1 MMNTYAFLRD
11 RRQRWLLACS
21 VPADLA
27 DWLDYVAILSLLVFV
42 WGEGP
47 LVLAG
52 FAICLAAPYAL
63 IGPWLAVW
71 VDRDEPGRA
80 MLLANLGRAA
90 TTALIL
96 VASNVVAVL
105 AIVLL
110 RSAVDSLFAPARQAM
125 IQRITSDADLGTVNG
140 LHHAINQTAK
150 VVGPGLGGLLL
161 AVMPFNWVI
170 GTNAILSLLAALACL
185 PLAGRQALPSLQ
197 TKDEQGGGIIEGFAV
212 FTRDRLLLLALLFA
226 AGAFFAFFLYDSQ
239 LALVA
244 VLFGLGQEGFA
255 LSVAS
260 SGAGGVVGALLAGRL
275 AGQRPMPVM
284 ILAAVVSGLTTMAV
298 SVWAMLGLPMG
309 LAPFLLILAAMGGTT
324 AMMMVPFRVLMQ
336 RRVPQAVMARA
347 SATSE
352 AVITAVMLAAPL
364 LGGAISAQWGVAVAM
379 CLGGT
384 LVVLLALATLGGL
397 RFAGERSSGRVSA

>member
-1 MMNTYAFLRD
+1 MMNAYAFLRD

-71 VDRDEPGRA
+71 VDRGEPGRA
-80 MLLANLGRAA
+80 MFLANLGRAA

-96 VASNVVAVL
+96 VAPNVVAVL

-110 RSAVDSLFAPARQAM
+110 RSAVDSLFAPARQSM
-125 IQRITSDADLGTVNG
+125 IQRVTSDADLGTVNG

-185 PLAGRQALPSLQ
+185 PLVGSALPSLQ
-197 TKDEQGGGIIEGFAV
+197 TKDEQGAGVIEGFAV

-244 VLFGLGQEGFA
+244 VLFGLGQGGFA

-284 ILAAVVSGLTTMAV
+284 ILAAMVSGLTTMAV

-309 LAPFLLILAAMGGTT
+309 LAPFLLILAAIGGTT

-379 CLGGT
+379 CLGGV

-397 RFAGERSSGRVSA
+397 RFAGERSSEHANA

>member
-1 MMNTYAFLRD
+1 MMNAYAFLRD

-27 DWLDYVAILSLLVFV
+27 DWFDYVAVLSLLVFV

-71 VDRDEPGRA
+71 VDRGEPGWA
-80 MLLANLGRAA
+80 MFLANLGRAV

-96 VASNVVAVL
+96 VAPDVVAVL

-125 IQRITSDADLGTVNG
+125 IQRVTSDADLGTVNG

-185 PLAGRQALPSLQ
+185 PLAGSALPSPQ
-197 TKDEQGGGIIEGFAV
+197 TKDEQGGGIMEGFAV

-244 VLFGLGQEGFA
+244 VLFGLGQGGFA

-275 AGQRPMPVM
+275 ASQRPMPVM
-284 ILAAVVSGLTTMAV
+284 ILAAMVSGLTTMAV

-309 LAPFLLILAAMGGTT
+309 LVPFLLILAAMGGTT

-364 LGGAISAQWGVAVAM
+364 LGGAISAQWGVAIAM
-379 CLGGT
+379 CLGGA

-397 RFAGERSSGRVSA
+397 RFAGERSSEHANA

>member
-1 MMNTYAFLRD
+1 MMNAYAFLRD

-71 VDRDEPGRA
+71 VDRGEPGRA

-96 VASNVVAVL
+96 VAPDVVAVL
-105 AIVLL
+105 GIVLL
-110 RSAVDSLFAPARQAM
+110 RSAVDSLFAPARQSM
-125 IQRITSDADLGTVNG
+125 IQRVTSDVDLGTVNG

-185 PLAGRQALPSLQ
+185 PLAGSALPSLQ
-197 TKDEQGGGIIEGFAV
+197 TKDKPGGGVIEGLAV
-212 FTRDRLLLLALLFA
+212 FTSDRLLLLALLFA

-244 VLFGLGQEGFA
+244 VLFGLGQGGFA

-284 ILAAVVSGLTTMAV
+284 ILAAMVSGLTTMAV

-364 LGGAISAQWGVAVAM
+364 LGGAISTQWGVAVAM
-379 CLGGT
+379 CLGGA

-397 RFAGERSSGRVSA
+397 RFAGERSSEHANA

>member
-1 MMNTYAFLRD
+1 MMNAYAFLRD

-71 VDRDEPGRA
+71 VDRGEPGRA

-96 VASNVVAVL
+96 VAPDVVAVL

-110 RSAVDSLFAPARQAM
+110 RSAVDSLFAPARQSM
-125 IQRITSDADLGTVNG
+125 IQRITSDVDLGTVNG

-170 GTNAILSLLAALACL
+170 GSNAILSLLAALACL
-185 PLAGRQALPSLQ
+185 PLVGSALPRPQ
-197 TKDEQGGGIIEGFAV
+197 ATDGQCGGVIEGFAV
-212 FTRDRLLLLALLFA
+212 FNRDRLLLLALLFA

-244 VLFGLGQEGFA
+244 VLFGLGQGGFA

-379 CLGGT
+379 CLGGA

>member
-1 MMNTYAFLRD
+1 MMNAYAFLRD

-71 VDRDEPGRA
+71 VDRGEPGRA
-80 MLLANLGRAA
+80 MFLANLGRAV

-96 VASNVVAVL
+96 VAPNVVAVL

-110 RSAVDSLFAPARQAM
+110 RSAVDSLFAPARQSM
-125 IQRITSDADLGTVNG
+125 IQRVTSDADLGMVNG
-140 LHHAINQTAK
+140 LHHAINQTTK

-170 GTNAILSLLAALACL
+170 GTNAILSVLAALACL
-185 PLAGRQALPSLQ
+185 PLVGSALPRLQ
-197 TKDEQGGGIIEGFAV
+197 TKDEQGGGVIEGFAV

-255 LSVAS
+255 LSIAS

-309 LAPFLLILAAMGGTT
+309 LVPFLLILAAMGGTT

-379 CLGGT
+379 CLGGA

>member
-1 MMNTYAFLRD
+1 MYAFLRD

-71 VDRDEPGRA
+71 VDRGEPGRA

-96 VASNVVAVL
+96 VAPNVVAVL

-125 IQRITSDADLGTVNG
+125 IQRVTSDADLGTVNG

-185 PLAGRQALPSLQ
+185 PLAGSALPRPQ
-197 TKDEQGGGIIEGFAV
+197 ATDEQGGGIIEGFAV

-244 VLFGLGQEGFA
+244 VLFGLGQGGFA

-284 ILAAVVSGLTTMAV
+284 ILAAVVSGLTTMAI

-379 CLGGT
+379 CLGGA
-384 LVVLLALATLGGL
+384 LVVLLALATFGGL
-397 RFAGERSSGRVSA
+397 RFAGERSSEHANA

>member
-1 MMNTYAFLRD
+1 MMNAYAFLRD

-71 VDRDEPGRA
+71 VDRGEPDRA

-96 VASNVVAVL
+96 VAPNVVAVL

-110 RSAVDSLFAPARQAM
+110 RSAVDSLFAPARQSM
-125 IQRITSDADLGTVNG
+125 IQRVTSDVDLGTVNG

-170 GTNAILSLLAALACL
+170 GTNAILSVLAALACL
-185 PLAGRQALPSLQ
+185 PLAGSALPRSQ
-197 TKDEQGGGIIEGFAV
+197 ATDEQGGGVIEGFAV
-212 FTRDRLLLLALLFA
+212 FTRDRFLLLALLFA

-379 CLGGT
+379 CLGGA

-397 RFAGERSSGRVSA
+397 RFAGERSSEHANA